1 MLNEKAAKLHLT
13 EQVNKYKDVV
23 LVNLIDKKKQQGMI
37 GNAFTDIV

>member
-23 LVNLIDKKKQQGMI
+23 LVNLIDKKK
-37 GNAFTDIV
+37 